1 MHTNNKKKQRLKR
14 EVAQMYGVYVYN
26 IFQPPTAVH
35 LVVCNAP
42 GTICYGV
49 STSSRKSIYQF

>member
-1 MHTNNKKKQRLKR
+1 MGWRRCGFVH
-14 EVAQMYGVYVYN
+14 N
-26 IFQPPTAVH
+26 IFQPSTAVH

-49 STSSRKSIYQF
+49 SQAENQFINSNRQ